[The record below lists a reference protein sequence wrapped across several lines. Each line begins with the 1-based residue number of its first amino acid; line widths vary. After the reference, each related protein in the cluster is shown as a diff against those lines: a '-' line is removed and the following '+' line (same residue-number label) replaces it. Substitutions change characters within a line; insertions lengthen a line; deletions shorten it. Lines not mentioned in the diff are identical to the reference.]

1 MYKNVLNEHPLRY
14 KIIFGGV
21 LLRKKKVF
29 KTIFLIVLFCV
40 TLIGL
45 IKVNILNT
53 KALSPLGNTNDNYK
67 LVSEEFGE
75 DFSNFIQDKSPVK
88 IYVEEDEETMVRL
101 GEKDFIIKSESNLI
115 NFAKGVFSKVE
126 GLFN

>member
-1 MYKNVLNEHPLRY
+1 MSILKDIKLSL
-14 KIIFGGV
+14 GV
-21 LLRKKKVF
+21 LFLLKKKVF

-126 GLFN
+126 DLFN

>member
-1 MYKNVLNEHPLRY
+1 MSILKDIKLSL
-14 KIIFGGV
+14 GV
-21 LLRKKKVF
+21 FFLRKKKVF

-115 NFAKGVFSKVE
+115 NFANGGFSKVE
-126 GLFN
+126 DLFN

>member
-1 MYKNVLNEHPLRY
+1 MS
-14 KIIFGGV
+14 IIKDIKLSLGV
-21 LLRKKKVF
+21 LFLRKKKVF
-29 KTIFLIVLFCV
+29 RTIFLIVLFCV
-40 TLIGL
+40 TLIAL
-45 IKVNILNT
+45 IKINILNT

-88 IYVEEDEETMVRL
+88 IYIEEDEETMVRL

-126 GLFN
+126 DLFN

>member
-1 MYKNVLNEHPLRY
+1 MSILKDIKLSL
-14 KIIFGGV
+14 GV
-21 LLRKKKVF
+21 FFLRKKKVF

-75 DFSNFIQDKSPVK
+75 DFSNFIQDKSPVE

-126 GLFN
+126 DLFN

>member
-1 MYKNVLNEHPLRY
+1 M
-14 KIIFGGV
+14 
-21 LLRKKKVF
+21 RKKKVF

-88 IYVEEDEETMVRL
+88 IYVEEDVETMVRL

-126 GLFN
+126 DLFN

>member
-1 MYKNVLNEHPLRY
+1 MS
-14 KIIFGGV
+14 IIKDIKLSLGV
-21 LLRKKKVF
+21 LFLRKKKVF
-29 KTIFLIVLFCV
+29 RTIFLIVLFCV

-126 GLFN
+126 DLFN

>member
-1 MYKNVLNEHPLRY
+1 MS
-14 KIIFGGV
+14 IIKDIKLSLGV
-21 LLRKKKVF
+21 FFLRKKKVF
-29 KTIFLIVLFCV
+29 RTIFLIVLFCV
-40 TLIGL
+40 TLIAL
-45 IKVNILNT
+45 IKINILNT

-88 IYVEEDEETMVRL
+88 IYIEEDEETMVRL

-126 GLFN
+126 DLFN

>member
-1 MYKNVLNEHPLRY
+1 MSILKDIKLSL
-14 KIIFGGV
+14 GV
-21 LLRKKKVF
+21 FFLRKKKVF

-126 GLFN
+126 DLFN

>member
-1 MYKNVLNEHPLRY
+1 MSILKDIKLSL
-14 KIIFGGV
+14 GV
-21 LLRKKKVF
+21 FFLRKNKIF

-126 GLFN
+126 DLFN

>member
-1 MYKNVLNEHPLRY
+1 M
-14 KIIFGGV
+14 
-21 LLRKKKVF
+21 RKKKVF

-88 IYVEEDEETMVRL
+88 IYVEEDEET
-101 GEKDFIIKSESNLI
+101 IIKSESNLI

-126 GLFN
+126 DLFN

>member
-1 MYKNVLNEHPLRY
+1 MSILKDIKLSL
-14 KIIFGGV
+14 GV
-21 LLRKKKVF
+21 FFLRKKKVF

-75 DFSNFIQDKSPVK
+75 DVSNFIQDKSPVK

-126 GLFN
+126 DLFN

>member
-1 MYKNVLNEHPLRY
+1 MSILKDIKLSL
-14 KIIFGGV
+14 GV
-21 LLRKKKVF
+21 FFLRKKKVF
-29 KTIFLIVLFCV
+29 RTIFLIVLFCV

-126 GLFN
+126 DLFN

>member
-1 MYKNVLNEHPLRY
+1 MSILKDIKLSL
-14 KIIFGGV
+14 GV
-21 LLRKKKVF
+21 FFLRKKKVF

-115 NFAKGVFSKVE
+115 NFA
-126 GLFN
+126 

>member
-1 MYKNVLNEHPLRY
+1 M
-14 KIIFGGV
+14 
-21 LLRKKKVF
+21 RKKKVF

-53 KALSPLGNTNDNYK
+53 KALSPIGNTNDNYK

-126 GLFN
+126 DLFN

>member
-1 MYKNVLNEHPLRY
+1 MS
-14 KIIFGGV
+14 IIKDIKLSLGV
-21 LLRKKKVF
+21 LFLRKKKVF
-29 KTIFLIVLFCV
+29 RTIFLIVLFCV
-40 TLIGL
+40 TLIAL

-88 IYVEEDEETMVRL
+88 IYIEEDEETMVRL

-126 GLFN
+126 DLFN

>member
-1 MYKNVLNEHPLRY
+1 MSILKDIKLSL
-14 KIIFGGV
+14 GV
-21 LLRKKKVF
+21 FFLRKKKVF

-45 IKVNILNT
+45 INVNILNT

-126 GLFN
+126 DLFN

>member
-1 MYKNVLNEHPLRY
+1 MSILKDIKLSL
-14 KIIFGGV
+14 GV
-21 LLRKKKVF
+21 FFLRKNKVF

-126 GLFN
+126 DLFN

>member
-1 MYKNVLNEHPLRY
+1 MSILKDIKLSL
-14 KIIFGGV
+14 GV
-21 LLRKKKVF
+21 FFLRKKKVF

-40 TLIGL
+40 TLIAL
-45 IKVNILNT
+45 IKINILNT

-126 GLFN
+126 DLFN

>member
-1 MYKNVLNEHPLRY
+1 MSILKGIKLSL
-14 KIIFGGV
+14 GV
-21 LLRKKKVF
+21 LFLHKNKIF

-88 IYVEEDEETMVRL
+88 IYVEEDEETIVRL

-126 GLFN
+126 DLFN

>member
-1 MYKNVLNEHPLRY
+1 MSILKDIKLSL
-14 KIIFGGV
+14 GV
-21 LLRKKKVF
+21 FFLRKKKVF
-29 KTIFLIVLFCV
+29 RTIFLIVLFCV

-101 GEKDFIIKSESNLI
+101 GEKDFIIKSESNII

-126 GLFN
+126 DLFN

>member
-1 MYKNVLNEHPLRY
+1 MSILKDIKLSL
-14 KIIFGGV
+14 GV
-21 LLRKKKVF
+21 FFLRKKKVF

-75 DFSNFIQDKSPVK
+75 DFSNLIQDKSPVK

-126 GLFN
+126 DLFN

>member
-14 KIIFGGV
+14 KIIFGGA
-21 LLRKKKVF
+21 LLRKNKIF

-88 IYVEEDEETMVRL
+88 IYVEEDEETMVRV

-126 GLFN
+126 DLFN

>member
-1 MYKNVLNEHPLRY
+1 MSILKDIKLSL
-14 KIIFGGV
+14 GV
-21 LLRKKKVF
+21 FFLRKKKVF

-75 DFSNFIQDKSPVK
+75 DFSNFIQDKSPVR

-126 GLFN
+126 DLFN

>member
-1 MYKNVLNEHPLRY
+1 MS
-14 KIIFGGV
+14 IIKDIKLSLGV
-21 LLRKKKVF
+21 LFLRKKKVF

-88 IYVEEDEETMVRL
+88 IYIEEDEETMVRL

-126 GLFN
+126 DLFN

>member
-1 MYKNVLNEHPLRY
+1 MSILKDIKLSL
-14 KIIFGGV
+14 GV
-21 LLRKKKVF
+21 FFLRKKKVF

-45 IKVNILNT
+45 IKVNILYT

-126 GLFN
+126 DLFN

>member
-1 MYKNVLNEHPLRY
+1 MSILKD
-14 KIIFGGV
+14 IILSLGV
-21 LLRKKKVF
+21 FFLRKKKVF

-126 GLFN
+126 DLFN

>member
-1 MYKNVLNEHPLRY
+1 MSILKDIKLSL
-14 KIIFGGV
+14 GV
-21 LLRKKKVF
+21 YFLRKKKVF
-29 KTIFLIVLFCV
+29 KSIFLIVLFCV

-126 GLFN
+126 DLFN

>member
-1 MYKNVLNEHPLRY
+1 MSILKDIKLSL
-14 KIIFGGV
+14 GV
-21 LLRKKKVF
+21 VFLRKKKVF

-126 GLFN
+126 DLFN

>member
-1 MYKNVLNEHPLRY
+1 MSILKDIKLSL
-14 KIIFGGV
+14 GV
-21 LLRKKKVF
+21 FFLRKKKVF

-40 TLIGL
+40 TLIAL

-126 GLFN
+126 DLFN

>member
-1 MYKNVLNEHPLRY
+1 MSILKDIKLSL
-14 KIIFGGV
+14 GV
-21 LLRKKKVF
+21 FFLRKKNVF

-126 GLFN
+126 DLFN

>member
-1 MYKNVLNEHPLRY
+1 MSILKDIKLSL
-14 KIIFGGV
+14 GV
-21 LLRKKKVF
+21 FFLRKKKVF

-115 NFAKGVFSKVE
+115 NFAKGFFSKVE
-126 GLFN
+126 DLFN